1 MRAAVT
7 LLILVGLTGSG
18 WAKKIYLNPSD
29 QSTNPVAGGG
39 NEAQYALVNAKLAKT
54 ILANAGY
61 SAVVDQDFYNAP
73 KNANSWG
80 ADIFISIHTNAGG
93 GHGTE
98 TLYVSSGGKALADH
112 VQKGLIAAL
121 PYQSRGL
128 VQRSDLHVLN
138 ATNMYACLTECLF
151 HDCSKTSGYAG
162 HPPSEAAYLKSAAGQ
177 KAISQ
182 GIAAGACAYFGS
194 TCGITPPPVATKGTL
209 KGTVYKAPNL
219 DDVIAGAAI
228 KLSSG
233 QTLKAGSNGQWS
245 IELPAGDF
253 TVTASAAGFTSAS
266 TKATVKVGAEVWA
279 TIGLKAAV
287 VATPDASVEP
297 ALLDGQAVVGD
308 SPAPRSTAAAP
319 RGGDGGCA
327 CQVGADP
334 ATALPCLLVL
344 AALLLVRPR
353 KSR

>member
-1 MRAAVT
+1 MRATLT
-7 LLILVGLTGSG
+7 LLILVGLATPA

-61 SAVVDQDFYNAP
+61 TAVVDQDFYNAP

-98 TLYVSSGGKALADH
+98 TLYLSSGGKTLADH

-128 VQRSDLHVLN
+128 VHRTDLHVLN

-182 GIAAGACAYFGS
+182 GLAAGACSYFGG
-194 TCGITPPPVATKGTL
+194 TCGTTPPPPAPTKGTL
-209 KGTVYKAPNL
+209 KGTVYKAPTL
-219 DDVIAGAAI
+219 DDVLAGAAI

-233 QTLKAGSNGQWS
+233 QSLKAGTNGQWS
-245 IELPAGDF
+245 IELPAGEY
-253 TVTASAAGFTSAS
+253 TVTASATGFGSAS
-266 TKATVKVGAEVWA
+266 TKATVKAGGEVWA
-279 TIGLKAAV
+279 SIGLKAEAAHADAAV
-287 VATPDASVEP
+287 GP
-297 ALLDGQAVVGD
+297 APLDGQAAWPD
-308 SPAPRSTAAAP
+308 ASAAPHMGSTAP
-319 RGGDGGCA
+319 RGEGGCG

-334 ATALPCLLVL
+334 ASALPPL
-344 AALLLVRPR
+344 LLLVGLFLARR
-353 KSR
+353 RRSR